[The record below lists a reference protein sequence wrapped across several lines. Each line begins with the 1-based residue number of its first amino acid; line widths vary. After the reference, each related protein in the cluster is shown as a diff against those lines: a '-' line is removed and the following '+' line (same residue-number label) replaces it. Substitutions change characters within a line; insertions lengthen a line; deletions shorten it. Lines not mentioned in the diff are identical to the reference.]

1 MNYKVI
7 WLTGLSGAGKTTI
20 AKSLSEK
27 LRSEDIS
34 TVILDGDELR
44 GGLNKNLGFSSED
57 RHENIRRTAEVAKMF
72 LKQDFFV
79 IVALISPTHAL
90 RTLAQD
96 IIGLEN
102 FVEVFINTPLSIC
115 EERDVKGLYKKAR
128 EGIIKD
134 FTGIGAP
141 YEIPINPNIEINTTL
156 VSVKEATDFIYS
168 SMLPFFT

>member
-1 MNYKVI
+1 MTNKVI

-27 LRSEDIS
+27 LRNKDIS

-44 GGLNKNLGFSSED
+44 DGLNKNLGFSPED
-57 RHENIRRTAEVAKMF
+57 RHENVRRTAEVAKMF

-96 IIGLEN
+96 IIGLEY

-128 EGIIKD
+128 KGIIKD
-134 FTGIGAP
+134 FTGIDAP
-141 YEIPINPNIEINTTL
+141 YEIPVNPNIEIDTTL
-156 VSVKEATDFIYS
+156 VSVQEATDFIFS
-168 SMLPFFT
+168 SMLPFLF